1 MAQRSKKPPPTDA
14 LTDVA
19 EPAEAAAAAVLKEEE
34 EEEPRA
40 ASSELVRIQPLA
52 HLVLSVSVLCFGGI
66 LVCPRLFSH
75 ARAHANS
82 LSHQQQEPAVEA
94 APEAEVDP
102 HAPVITD
109 GVELGAP
116 HTWPYIAGRNA
127 DADQTLSA
135 KFRERPDA
143 AFPPDPRWDTYQL
156 QEHEW
161 EAKLPVRPTSTFSLA
176 AHFLIQI

>member
-1 MAQRSKKPPPTDA
+1 
-14 LTDVA
+14 
-19 EPAEAAAAAVLKEEE
+19 
-34 EEEPRA
+34 
-40 ASSELVRIQPLA
+40 
-52 HLVLSVSVLCFGGI
+52 
-66 LVCPRLFSH
+66 
-75 ARAHANS
+75 
-82 LSHQQQEPAVEA
+82 VEA